1 MPSALVEI
9 GFHTNKEDAAAMAS
23 KRFRIIATAGLRKGY
38 DSFRKGQSCETFKV
52 TGITDIETTFRKI
65 TMNMP
70 YVGNP
75 TFPIYMNIVD
85 EDGEKMLVKS
95 RLSKIPNT
103 LAVSMLCNRQRP
115 KTKFKAIV
123 EDEDYALT
131 QVSFVAD
138 CWL

>member
-1 MPSALVEI
+1 MAL
-9 GFHTNKEDAAAMAS
+9 
-23 KRFRIIATAGLRKGY
+23 KRFRVISTAGLRKGY
-38 DSFRKGQSCETFKV
+38 DSFRKGESCDTFKV
-52 TGITDIETTFRKI
+52 TGVTDVETTFRKI

-75 TFPIYMNIVD
+75 TFPIYMNVVD
-85 EDGEKMLVKS
+85 DDGKQILVKS
-95 RLSKIPNT
+95 SLSKIPNT
-103 LAVSMLCNRQRP
+103 LKVSMLCNKKQA